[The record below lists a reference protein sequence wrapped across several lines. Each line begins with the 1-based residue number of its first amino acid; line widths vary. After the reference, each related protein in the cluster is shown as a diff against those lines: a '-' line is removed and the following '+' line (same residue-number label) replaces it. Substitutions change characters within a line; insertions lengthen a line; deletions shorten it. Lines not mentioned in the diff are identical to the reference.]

1 MMSYKTVVGQY
12 YIFSKSGMKRLQVY
26 HTPKPLKV
34 SQMNSGRCFLVSCGS
49 HLLGHRWQTH
59 GQWAESGPPPCFI
72 RPGNLFLPGSA
83 KLLALS

>member
-34 SQMNSGRCFLVSCGS
+34 SQMNSGRCLSPV
-49 HLLGHRWQTH
+49 
-59 GQWAESGPPPCFI
+59 
-72 RPGNLFLPGSA
+72 
-83 KLLALS
+83 ALTS